1 MAFQR
6 PTLTD
11 IIERTSADLVG
22 RLALKGALLR
32 RSVAGV
38 LARVLAG
45 ASHMLHGHLEWI
57 AKQVIPDT
65 ADEWLPRWA
74 AIWNV
79 PRKEAEFASGPVSF
93 SVPGSATVIPALT
106 RLKRSADGVEYE
118 TQADAA
124 VTAGAATATVKAVE
138 AGSIGNA
145 DAGTALT
152 LVFPLEG
159 VNSAATVA
167 AGGVVNGSDVEDT
180 ESLRVRLLARI
191 KQPPHGGADFDYEA
205 WALEVPGVT
214 RAWVYP
220 LHMGPGTVGVTFVR
234 DNDTAIIPDADE
246 VQAVQDYIDG
256 KRPVTA
262 EAVVFAP
269 VADALDFAISL
280 TPSTAAVKAAIE
292 AELRDLLAR
301 EAEPGG
307 TLYLSRI
314 NEAISIAAGEFDH
327 ALVSPSADV
336 VKATGHL
343 AVMGVITW
351 A

>member
-11 IIERTSADLVG
+11 IIDRTFSDLVS
-22 RLALKGALLR
+22 RLSLQGALLR
-32 RSVAGV
+32 RSVVGV

-74 AIWNV
+74 AIWGV
-79 PRKEAEFASGPVSF
+79 SRKEAEFAGGPVSF
-93 SVPGSATVIPALT
+93 NVPGSATVIPALT
-106 RLKRSADGVEYE
+106 LLKRSADGVEYE
-118 TQADAA
+118 TQADAP

-138 AGSIGNA
+138 TGGIGNA
-145 DAGTALT
+145 DAGTSLT
-152 LVFPLEG
+152 LVFPIEG
-159 VNSAATVA
+159 VNSSATVA
-167 AGGVVNGSDVEDT
+167 AGGIVNGSDVEEVET
-180 ESLRVRLLARI
+180 WRARLLARI
-191 KQPPHGGADFDYEA
+191 KQPPHGGANFDYEA

-220 LHMGPGTVGVTFVR
+220 LHMGAGTVGITFVR
-234 DNDTAIIPDADE
+234 DNDTTMIPDAGE
-246 VQAVQDYIDG
+246 VQAVLDYIDAR
-256 KRPVTA
+256 RPVTA
-262 EAVVFAP
+262 EAFVFAP
-269 VADALDFAISL
+269 VADPLDFTIAVD
-280 TPSTAAVKAAIE
+280 PATAEIKAAIE

-327 ALVSPSADV
+327 TLVSPSADV
-336 VKATGHL
+336 VKATGHI
-343 AVMGVITW
+343 AVMGTITW
-351 A
+351 Q

>member
-11 IIERTSADLVG
+11 IIERTFSDLTS
-22 RLALKGALLR
+22 RLALQGALLR
-32 RSVAGV
+32 RSVVGV

-74 AIWNV
+74 TIWGIA
-79 PRKEAEFASGPVSF
+79 RKDAEFAEGPVSF
-93 SVPGSATVIPALT
+93 VGTINGATIPAGT
-106 RLKRSADGVEYE
+106 VVKRADGVEYE
-118 TQADAA
+118 TQADAT
-124 VTAGAATATVKAVE
+124 VTSGAATASVLALE
-138 AGSIGNA
+138 AGSAGNA

-152 LVFPLEG
+152 LVFPIAG
-159 VNSAATVA
+159 VNSSATVA
-167 AGGVVNGSDVEDT
+167 AGGIVNGSDVESDD
-180 ESLRVRLLARI
+180 SLRARLLARI
-191 KQPPHGGADFDYEA
+191 QQPPHGGADFDYKA

-220 LHMGPGTVGVTFVR
+220 LHMGPGTVGITFVR
-234 DNDTAIIPDADE
+234 DNDADLIPDAPE
-246 VQAVQDYIDG
+246 VEAVQNYIDS
-256 KRPVTA
+256 KRAVTA

-269 VADALDFAISL
+269 VADDLDFTISV
-280 TPSTAAVKAAIE
+280 TPATAAVKDAIE

-301 EAEPGG
+301 ESEPGG

-327 ALVSPSADV
+327 TLVSPAADV
-336 VKATGHL
+336 VMATGHI

-351 A
+351 E